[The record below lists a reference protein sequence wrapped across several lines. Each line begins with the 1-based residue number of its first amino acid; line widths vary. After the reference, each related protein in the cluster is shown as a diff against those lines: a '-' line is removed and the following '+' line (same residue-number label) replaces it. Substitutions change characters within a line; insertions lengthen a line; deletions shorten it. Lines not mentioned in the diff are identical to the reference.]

1 MMNHDTE
8 SHVKISR
15 TIYRGVSPSTT
26 RLESRV
32 RELEDILDLE
42 RDARV
47 RAERHAADLSYQ
59 VDALSER
66 LDEAGGSTTQTQELL
81 KRREMEINKLR
92 KDLENANASLELAET
107 SMRRRHQTALNELS
121 LEVEN
126 LQKQKGKAEK
136 DKSHLIMEVDN
147 VLGQLDGALKAK
159 QSAESKLEGLDSQL
173 NRLKTLTDDLQRQ
186 LTELNNAKSR
196 LTSENFE
203 LLHINQDYEAQI
215 LNYSKAKSSLESQV
229 DDLKRSLDD
238 ESRNRFNLQAQLT
251 SLQMDYDNLQAKYDE
266 ESEEASNLRNQVSK
280 FNADIAALKSKFERE
295 LMSKTE
301 EFEEMKRKLTMRI
314 TELEDVAERE
324 RLKAVSLEKLKTK
337 LTLEIKDLQSEIE
350 SLSLENGELIRR
362 AKSAE
367 SLASELQRRVDELTI
382 EVNTLT
388 SQNNQLES
396 ENMRLKSLVND
407 LTDKNNALEREN
419 RQMNDQVKELK
430 SSLRD
435 ANRRLTDLEA
445 LRSQLEAE
453 RDNLASALHD
463 AEEALRD
470 MDQKYQASQAA
481 LNHLK
486 SEMEQRLRERDEE
499 LESLRKSTTRT
510 IEELTVTITE
520 MEVKYKS
527 ELSRLKKRYE
537 SSIADLEIQLD
548 ATNKANANLMKEN
561 KNLAQRIKDLE
572 TFLDDERRLREAAE
586 NNLQITE
593 HKRIQLANEV
603 EELRSAM
610 ENLERLRKHA
620 ETELEETQSRVSE
633 LTIQVNT
640 LSNDKRRLEG
650 DIGVMQADMDDAIN
664 AKQAA
669 EDRATRLNNEV
680 LRLADELR
688 QEQENYKHAEA
699 LRKQLEIEIR
709 EITVKLEEAEAYAT
723 REGRRMVQKLQA
735 RVRELEAEFDG
746 ESRRCKDALAQ
757 ARKFERQYK
766 ELQTQAED
774 DRRMVLELQDLLDKT
789 QMKMKAYK
797 RQLEEMEEVSQI
809 TMNKYRKAQQQI
821 EEAEH
826 RADMAERT
834 VTVRRVG
841 PGGRAVSVARELSV
855 TSNRGMRAT
864 SMMGGGGSGGGGSG
878 GGGSGGGG
886 SGGGGSGGGGSGGGG
901 SGGGGSGGG
910 GSGGGGSMSKAKV
923 GINGFGRIGRLVL
936 RAAFLKNTVDI
947 VAVNDPF
954 IDLEYMVYM
963 IKYDSTHGKF
973 QGDVSVENGKLNV
986 NGRLISVY
994 CERDPLNIPWNKD
1007 GAEYVVEST
1016 GVFTTIDKAQ
1026 AHIKNDRAK
1035 KVIISAPSA
1044 DAPMFVVG
1052 VNEKTYDQSMSV
1064 VSNASCTTNCLA
1076 PLAKVINDNFE
1087 IVEGLMTTVHSFTA
1101 TQKTVDGPSSKLW
1114 RDGRGAFQNI
1124 IPAST
1129 GAAKAVGKVIPA
1141 LNGKLTGMAFRVPT
1155 ANVSVVDLTCRLGKG
1170 ATYDQ
1175 IKAVIK
1181 AGANGPLK
1189 GILEYTE
1196 DEVVSSDFIGCTSS
1210 SIFDAKA
1217 GISLN
1222 NNFVKLV
1229 SWYDNEFGYSCRVV
1243 DLITHMHRVDH
1254 S

>member
-32 RELEDILDLE
+32 RELEDLLDLE

-47 RAERHAADLSYQ
+47 RAERHAADLGFQ

-107 SMRRRHQTALNELS
+107 SMRRRHQTALNELA

-173 NRLKTLTDDLQRQ
+173 NRLKSLTDDLQRQ

-238 ESRNRFNLQAQLT
+238 EAKNRFNLQAQLT

-266 ESEEASNLRNQVSK
+266 ESEEASNLRSQVSK

-295 LMSKTE
+295 LM
-301 EFEEMKRKLTMRI
+301 
-314 TELEDVAERE
+314 
-324 RLKAVSLEKLKTK
+324 
-337 LTLEIKDLQSEIE
+337 
-350 SLSLENGELIRR
+350 N
-362 AKSAE
+362 
-367 SLASELQRRVDELTI
+367 
-382 EVNTLT
+382 
-388 SQNNQLES
+388 
-396 ENMRLKSLVND
+396 
-407 LTDKNNALEREN
+407 
-419 RQMNDQVKELK
+419 QVKELK

-463 AEEALRD
+463 AEEALHD

-537 SSIADLEIQLD
+537 SNIAELEIQLD
-548 ATNKANANLMKEN
+548 TANKANANLMKEN
-561 KNLAQRIKDLE
+561 KNLSQR
-572 TFLDDERRLREAAE
+572 
-586 NNLQITE
+586 ITE
-593 HKRIQLANEV
+593 HKRLQLANEL
-603 EELRSAM
+603 EEIRSTL

-620 ETELEETQSRVSE
+620 ETELEEAQSRVSE
-633 LTIQVNT
+633 LTMQVNT
-640 LSNDKRRLEG
+640 LTNDKRRLEG

-664 AKQAA
+664 AKQAS

-709 EITVKLEEAEAYAT
+709 EITVKLEEAEAFAT

-797 RQLEEMEEVSQI
+797 RQLEEMV
-809 TMNKYRKAQQQI
+809 TQQQI

-864 SMMGGGGSGGGGSG
+864 SMM
-878 GGGSGGGG
+878 
-886 SGGGGSGGGGSGGGG
+886 
-901 SGGGGSGGG
+901 
-910 GSGGGGSMSKAKV
+910 
-923 GINGFGRIGRLVL
+923 
-936 RAAFLKNTVDI
+936 
-947 VAVNDPF
+947 
-954 IDLEYMVYM
+954 
-963 IKYDSTHGKF
+963 
-973 QGDVSVENGKLNV
+973 
-986 NGRLISVY
+986 
-994 CERDPLNIPWNKD
+994 
-1007 GAEYVVEST
+1007 
-1016 GVFTTIDKAQ
+1016 
-1026 AHIKNDRAK
+1026 
-1035 KVIISAPSA
+1035 
-1044 DAPMFVVG
+1044 
-1052 VNEKTYDQSMSV
+1052 
-1064 VSNASCTTNCLA
+1064 
-1076 PLAKVINDNFE
+1076 
-1087 IVEGLMTTVHSFTA
+1087 
-1101 TQKTVDGPSSKLW
+1101 
-1114 RDGRGAFQNI
+1114 
-1124 IPAST
+1124 
-1129 GAAKAVGKVIPA
+1129 
-1141 LNGKLTGMAFRVPT
+1141 
-1155 ANVSVVDLTCRLGKG
+1155 
-1170 ATYDQ
+1170 
-1175 IKAVIK
+1175 
-1181 AGANGPLK
+1181 
-1189 GILEYTE
+1189 
-1196 DEVVSSDFIGCTSS
+1196 
-1210 SIFDAKA
+1210 
-1217 GISLN
+1217 
-1222 NNFVKLV
+1222 
-1229 SWYDNEFGYSCRVV
+1229 
-1243 DLITHMHRVDH
+1243 
-1254 S
+1254 